1 MSNIKFF
8 SEALNVQGK
17 KIILRLD
24 FNVPINKKQIQDNSR
39 IILSL
44 PFLKKLIEKKA
55 KIIIISHLGRPDGF
69 KDDKW
74 SLMPVYK

>member
-44 PFLKKLIEKKA
+44 PFLKKLI
-55 KIIIISHLGRPDGF
+55 
-69 KDDKW
+69 
-74 SLMPVYK
+74 